1 MTFLEHLEEL
11 RWVLMRSAIAVVV
24 CMIAVFIWIQDVF
37 EKFIMGPASPDFITY
52 RALCALGRK
61 LGLGDQLCVQ
71 GMSFHIQSNT
81 MQMEFTMSF
90 SIAITL
96 GFIIA
101 SPFVIWQV
109 WRFVAPGLK
118 EKERNAVRGTV
129 FFVVLLFLLGTAFAY
144 FVVAP
149 MSIQFFATYS
159 LSSSIEKRPTLD
171 SYVSILNSFLLWTG
185 LAFELPVVMYFL
197 SRIGIVGPGFLRT
210 YRKHAFV
217 AILVVAAIITPPD
230 VVSQILV
237 SLPLLALY
245 EVSILLAAR
254 SERQRI
260 RAESAPP
267 VKGSRNTA

>member
-24 CMIAVFIWIQDVF
+24 CMIGVFIWIQDIF
-37 EKFIMGPASPDFITY
+37 EQFIMAPTHGDFITY
-52 RALCALGRK
+52 RVLCALGHK
-61 LGLGDQLCVQ
+61 LGMTDSLCVQ
-71 GMSFHIQSNT
+71 GMAFHIQSNT

-90 SIAITL
+90 SIAFTM

-101 SPFVIWQV
+101 SPVVIWQL
-109 WRFVAPGLK
+109 WRFIAPGLK

-129 FFVVLLFLLGTAFAY
+129 IFVVLLFLLGAAFAY

-149 MSIQFFATYS
+149 MSIQFFSTYS

-185 LAFELPVVMYFL
+185 LAFELPVIMVFL
-197 SRIGIVGPGFLRT
+197 ARIGIVGAGFLRT

-217 AILVVAAIITPPD
+217 TILVVAAIITPPD
-230 VVSQILV
+230 VVSQVLV

-254 SERQRI
+254 TERQRLK
-260 RAESAPP
+260 AENAQRS
-267 VKGSRNTA
+267 VTA